1 MWQAL
6 PGTDREAVERADE
19 VLRSFQG
26 AAITDPTV
34 FVKSAALGGIA
45 AIELAKL
52 AQSKAQNAN
61 VRSFAARVLKDQQSM
76 QTELAAV
83 AKREKLDV
91 PTSLVYEDEQMVN
104 AVGEKS
110 GAEFD
115 TSYAQQMVAE
125 TRKAIGLFESAAKM
139 QDSRLA
145 AFAKKSLPTL
155 QEQQRLASDLA
166 QAASP

>member
-26 AAITDPTV
+26 GAITDPTV
-34 FVKSAALGGIA
+34 FVKGAALGGVA

-52 AQSKAQNAN
+52 AQSKSQSAT
-61 VRSFAARVLKDQQSM
+61 VRSFAARVLKEQQAM
-76 QTELAAV
+76 QAELASV

-91 PTSLVYEDEQMVN
+91 PASLVYEDEQMVN
-104 AVGEKS
+104 AMAEKS
-110 GAEFD
+110 GAQFD
-115 TSYAQQMVAE
+115 AAYAQQMSVEIA
-125 TRKAIGLFESAAKM
+125 RAIGLFESAAKM

-145 AFAKKSLPTL
+145 AFAKKSLPML
-155 QEQQRLASDLA
+155 EEQQRLAADLTP
-166 QAASP
+166 ASTP

>member
-1 MWQAL
+1 MWQVL

-26 AAITDPTV
+26 GEITDPTV
-34 FVKSAALGGIA
+34 FVKGAALGGIA

-52 AQSKAQNAN
+52 AQSKSQSAN
-61 VRSFAARVLKDQQSM
+61 VRSFAARVLKERQAIQA
-76 QTELAAV
+76 ELAAV

-91 PTSLVYEDEQMVN
+91 PGSLVYEDEQMVS
-104 AVGEKS
+104 AMAEKS
-110 GAEFD
+110 GAQFD
-115 TSYAQQMVAE
+115 AAYVRQMSVESA
-125 TRKAIGLFESAAKM
+125 RAIGLFESAAKM

-155 QEQQRLASDLA
+155 EEHQRLATELG
-166 QAASP
+166 QPASP